1 MLCGMI
7 CPCYEVGRAAKAQ
20 DQGARLLFGC
30 SRRAFSTYICPID
43 PETSVHTLSIS
54 SLSLSSA
61 KACRVGSGSDKKPT
75 RPAADVRAGIAV
87 AVCCLSPSLAIHAVA
102 SDGCEMGGDGECC
115 YG

>member
-1 MLCGMI
+1 MVQPSC
-7 CPCYEVGRAAKAQ
+7 EVRYAAKAQ
-20 DQGARLLFGC
+20 DHDAYQLFWV
-30 SRRAFSTYICPID
+30 SRMVFGTYICPID

-87 AVCCLSPSLAIHAVA
+87 AVCCLSPSLTIHPVA
-102 SDGCEMGGDGECC
+102 SEGFEMGGDGECC
-115 YG
+115 LG